1 MPLTAGTRLGVFE
14 ILAPLGKGG
23 MGEVYRAKDTKLE
36 REVAVKILPEEMAK
50 RPERM
55 ARFQREAKLLAALDH
70 PHIAA
75 IHGLHEEDGQ
85 HFLVMELVDG
95 ETLADRLKRG
105 ALPVQDALELGRQI
119 AEALEAAH
127 DKDIIHRD
135 LKPSNV
141 MLTSKGRA
149 KVLDFGL
156 GRVLEREA
164 FVSSIETGTTPDET
178 GTGVV
183 VGTAPYMSPEQ
194 ARGEDVNQRTDI
206 WSFGCVLFE
215 MLSGKRAFPG
225 ATTSDAIAAVLEHEP
240 EWGALP
246 ETAGTIARSLLRQ
259 CLRKNKARRLHDI
272 ADARIELEEALGEAV
287 ESTGTATPR
296 ARRSRW
302 HWIAYGL
309 AGSLVATA
317 LVMGWGSWGTAPPTQ
332 QATHTTKRLTV
343 AIPRD
348 ASLGTSGSSNYVGI
362 SPDGARLAYTGVV
375 DGVPGLFLHPLD
387 QLQGTR
393 IAGTESAINPFF
405 SPGGSWLGFH
415 DATAGTLR
423 KVSIDGGAT
432 VPICDT
438 NMRGATWRPDG
449 TILFTPDDEAG
460 LWSVPAEGGI
470 PVELTRADP
479 DQGGGHR
486 WPDFLPGGQAAL
498 FTVAA
503 PSSRQDESRIALVS
517 LETGE
522 WRVLFEGGSFGRYV
536 GTGHIVYARNGSLL
550 AVPFDLER
558 LEVTGAAVQIL
569 DDVWMEPVGALV
581 AQFAISQTGA
591 LVYITS
597 LGLPERSLV
606 WVDRRGRVEPVME
619 ERRAFASPSLSPD
632 GERLAVTVWTGMDR
646 DIWLYDL
653 SSGTRSRLTF
663 EKDNL
668 RPVWM
673 SDGRHVV
680 FSSNRQ
686 GGSNLFR
693 KSVDGSRE
701 TERLMP
707 SMSGWQFAT
716 SVSPDGRFL
725 AFMQE
730 ESDTQQDIWV
740 LPLGG
745 DGEREPQ
752 LIVRTRFFDG
762 QGAFSPDGRWLAYV
776 SDESGRYEVYV
787 RPFPDPGRRWQVST
801 NGGREPLWSQD
812 GRELF
817 FREGGTMGAGKRRKL
832 MSVLVRTQ
840 PTFQAGSPQL
850 LFEGRYLD
858 GRMGPPEYDVAPDG
872 QRFLMVQLHEEATV
886 DRKLVYIPDFFDELK
901 AKMAEAGQ

>member
-1 MPLTAGTRLGVFE
+1 M
-14 ILAPLGKGG
+14 
-23 MGEVYRAKDTKLE
+23 
-36 REVAVKILPEEMAK
+36 
-50 RPERM
+50 
-55 ARFQREAKLLAALDH
+55 
-70 PHIAA
+70 
-75 IHGLHEEDGQ
+75 
-85 HFLVMELVDG
+85 
-95 ETLADRLKRG
+95 
-105 ALPVQDALELGRQI
+105 
-119 AEALEAAH
+119 
-127 DKDIIHRD
+127 
-135 LKPSNV
+135 
-141 MLTSKGRA
+141 
-149 KVLDFGL
+149 
-156 GRVLEREA
+156 
-164 FVSSIETGTTPDET
+164 
-178 GTGVV
+178 
-183 VGTAPYMSPEQ
+183 
-194 ARGEDVNQRTDI
+194 
-206 WSFGCVLFE
+206 
-215 MLSGKRAFPG
+215 
-225 ATTSDAIAAVLEHEP
+225 
-240 EWGALP
+240 
-246 ETAGTIARSLLRQ
+246 
-259 CLRKNKARRLHDI
+259 
-272 ADARIELEEALGEAV
+272 
-287 ESTGTATPR
+287 
-296 ARRSRW
+296 
-302 HWIAYGL
+302 
-309 AGSLVATA
+309 
-317 LVMGWGSWGTAPPTQ
+317 
-332 QATHTTKRLTV
+332 
-343 AIPRD
+343 
-348 ASLGTSGSSNYVGI
+348 
-362 SPDGARLAYTGVV
+362 
-375 DGVPGLFLHPLD
+375 
-387 QLQGTR
+387 
-393 IAGTESAINPFF
+393 
-405 SPGGSWLGFH
+405 
-415 DATAGTLR
+415 
-423 KVSIDGGAT
+423 
-432 VPICDT
+432 
-438 NMRGATWRPDG
+438 
-449 TILFTPDDEAG
+449 
-460 LWSVPAEGGI
+460 
-470 PVELTRADP
+470 
-479 DQGGGHR
+479 
-486 WPDFLPGGQAAL
+486 
-498 FTVAA
+498 
-503 PSSRQDESRIALVS
+503 
-517 LETGE
+517 
-522 WRVLFEGGSFGRYV
+522 FEGGSFGRYV

-730 ESDTQQDIWV
+730 ESDTHQDIWV
-740 LPLGG
+740 LPRGV

-886 DRKLVYIPDFFDELK
+886 DRKLVYIPDSFDELK